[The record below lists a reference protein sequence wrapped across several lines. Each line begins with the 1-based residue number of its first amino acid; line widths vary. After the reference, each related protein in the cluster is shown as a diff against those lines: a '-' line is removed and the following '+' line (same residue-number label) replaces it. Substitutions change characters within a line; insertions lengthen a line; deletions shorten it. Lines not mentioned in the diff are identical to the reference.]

1 MGEGWA
7 KGGAKVRSGVPQ
19 ARDTPSGGVAGK
31 IGPRQTRRCFCRI
44 IPREDDGSTA
54 ASNGV
59 DEPSGAQ
66 CRVFVPLSL
75 RRRLGRSALGQC
87 SRASAS
93 FFARRNLESSYAR
106 LMQIKVWLARGPNCP
121 HAVESTASLLEI
133 VLRDTEAV
141 GTSQRPS
148 QQELR
153 LAYSMALIR
162 WVVCQFRSVG
172 LLLT

>member
-1 MGEGWA
+1 M
-7 KGGAKVRSGVPQ
+7 S
-19 ARDTPSGGVAGK
+19 
-31 IGPRQTRRCFCRI
+31 
-44 IPREDDGSTA
+44 
-54 ASNGV
+54 
-59 DEPSGAQ
+59 
-66 CRVFVPLSL
+66 
-75 RRRLGRSALGQC
+75 C
-87 SRASAS
+87 SRLSFTRTATRALSAGPS
-93 FFARRNLESSYAR
+93 LACVGQLFFARRDVESSHAS